1 MTTLDRYILKQ
12 FFLNFI
18 VLMVVL
24 IGLFVLIDLI
34 LNFDEFMDAGRA
46 RADDWGGVL
55 PATAYAV
62 FDYYGPLAVLAIV
75 NTVGLLA
82 VGAMGFTLVSMYRG
96 RELVAI
102 AASGVSLHR
111 VGLPILVGAALLS
124 IVSLPLQ
131 ETVIP
136 GLASKLTRGA
146 SEVERDTLDA
156 FAVRLIPD
164 EKGSLVSAASF
175 DAQTG
180 RLEGVSVLERN
191 DKGMMTR
198 RIVGES
204 AAWDELRGGWV
215 FDPVGYAAVPLGPAA
230 DPLTPAATDPEPVE
244 FYETELSPTLILAR
258 RKALFKRLLSMADL
272 QTLEQ
277 SDALHPRERASV
289 TQIIWGRFSLLVV
302 NVLVVAIGLPL
313 FLLRSPA
320 NLMSQSIKAALLCIG
335 FWGAALVTIQTA
347 GGLNPVALAW
357 LPTVLGLPLA
367 TMMLQATET

>member
-55 PATAYAV
+55 PATVYAV

-111 VGLPILVGAALLS
+111 VGLPILLGAALLS

-302 NVLVVAIGLPL
+302 NVLVVALGLPF

-347 GGLNPVALAW
+347 GGLNPVVLAW